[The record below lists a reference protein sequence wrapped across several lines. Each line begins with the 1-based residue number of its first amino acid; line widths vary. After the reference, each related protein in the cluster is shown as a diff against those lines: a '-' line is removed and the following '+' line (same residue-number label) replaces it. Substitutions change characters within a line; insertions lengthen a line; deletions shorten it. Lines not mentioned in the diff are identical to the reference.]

1 MNRILATGFLALALA
16 IPSTA
21 QELGLATPAGQPVST
36 AALGGRVVVLMF
48 SAVHDPQCRDEFKA
62 LDALTDRYQ
71 GKPVSIYWVAINSAA
86 EAPADRL
93 ARPCGVSSSVPVLR
107 LSDVNGLKRLTGKTP
122 SLPTTVV
129 LNKQGQPFG
138 QPRAGFNP
146 NSDFVNDIAGMI
158 DSLLAQK

>member
-1 MNRILATGFLALALA
+1 M
-16 IPSTA
+16 
-21 QELGLATPAGQPVST
+21 ATPAGQPVST